1 MEQTQNRISDERLEE
16 LTKLDCLAGHWE
28 TSDCHICERRELA
41 TELQQ
46 ARSELTALRASHK
59 RLVEALD
66 AIPINEAQSFSRDD
80 VRAALAEARKL
91 EGK

>member
-1 MEQTQNRISDERLEE
+1 MEQIQNGISDERLAE
-16 LTKLDCLAGHWE
+16 KLRYAEIAEAAYVKSGLNPEAALWGEDVSLL
-28 TSDCHICERRELA
+28 R
-41 TELQQ
+41 
-46 ARSELTALRASHK
+46 ELTALRASHR
-59 RLVEALD
+59 RLVEVLD